1 MEESNL
7 YLKIDSLKGKFDH
20 VHSFY
25 HKYAIEA
32 LIKVLEDYLCIP
44 DISFKKHLDEQL
56 VYAKMKN
63 IRNIRFHD
71 SFYNFINNNYKL
83 VSNMIIPYAIEDR
96 KQLRAYQDTYID
108 PNTCLKIISDF
119 LMKVDP
125 ELYNMFCYLYN
136 SKHILFENNYIG
148 GCELLEKK
156 RNSIYIIVGPLS
168 GVNDMQNLVHE
179 LGHAYKDFCF
189 QECHKY
195 FDINDVLASEIS
207 SETLELMFLDY
218 LIKNNIYYNDAIY
231 SFKYYHERI
240 IEDAK
245 LLATLDRDYYNKSFI
260 YDLAYFIGRTVAS
273 NYMINKDMT
282 YPELIRYAYSRD
294 ILRLLKELDIDH
306 GKIIEKIREFHK

>member
-7 YLKIDSLKGKFDH
+7 YLKIDSLKGKFDR
-20 VHSFY
+20 VHDFY
-25 HKYAIEA
+25 HKYSIES
-32 LIKVLEDYLCIP
+32 LIKVLEDYLSIP
-44 DISFKKHLDEQL
+44 DIGFKKHVDEQL

-63 IRNIRFHD
+63 IRNIRYHD

-96 KQLRAYQDTYID
+96 KQISPHRGTYID
-108 PNTCLKIISDF
+108 QNTCLKIIADF

-136 SKHILFENNYIG
+136 SHHILFKNDFCG
-148 GCELLEKK
+148 GCELSEKK
-156 RNSIYIIVGPLS
+156 RNSIYIIVGPLY

-179 LGHAYKDFCF
+179 LGHAYKDYLF
-189 QECHKY
+189 QECHRY
-195 FDINDVLASEIS
+195 YDINDVLASEIS
-207 SETLELMFLDY
+207 SEALELMFLDY
-218 LIKNNIYYNDAIY
+218 LLKNNIYYNDAIS
-231 SFKYYHERI
+231 SFRYYHSRI

-245 LLATLDRDYYNKSFI
+245 SLAILDKDYYNNSFI
-260 YDLAYFIGRTVAS
+260 NELAYFIGRIVAS

-294 ILRLLKELDIDH
+294 VLKLLKELNIDH
-306 GKIIEKIREFHK
+306 GKVIEKIREFHK